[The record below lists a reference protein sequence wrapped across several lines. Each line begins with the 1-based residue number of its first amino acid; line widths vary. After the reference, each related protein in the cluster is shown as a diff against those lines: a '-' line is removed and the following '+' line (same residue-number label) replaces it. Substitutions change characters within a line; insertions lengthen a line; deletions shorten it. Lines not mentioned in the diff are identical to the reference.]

1 MKTTVDI
8 ADPLFRQAKAVV
20 EESGATMRQLIED
33 GLRVVLEKRRTALN
47 KAFRL
52 GKLPTQGGGFR
63 PDFENVSWQ
72 QILDESYRGRGA

>member
-8 ADPLFRQAKAVV
+8 SDPLFRQAKAAV
-20 EESGATMRQLIED
+20 EESGVTMRQLIED
-33 GLRVVLEKRRTALN
+33 GLRFVLEKRRGARR
-47 KAFRL
+47 KPFRL

-63 PDFENVSWQ
+63 PDFEHASWQ